1 MRLFG
6 KTDAPAIKIDLGVE
20 LPRLEAGRLYFIA
33 PMTVL
38 H

>member
-6 KTDAPAIKIDLGVE
+6 KTDVPAIKVDLGVD
-20 LPRLEAGRLYFIA
+20 LPKLEAGRLYFIA